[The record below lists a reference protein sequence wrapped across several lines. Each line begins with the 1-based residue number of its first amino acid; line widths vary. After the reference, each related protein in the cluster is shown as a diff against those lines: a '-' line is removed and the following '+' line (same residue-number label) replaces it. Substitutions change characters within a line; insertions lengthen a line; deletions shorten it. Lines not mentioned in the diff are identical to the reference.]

1 MEIYI
6 CIYTEKTVCINAN
19 SIMCIYMCMY
29 TYLVFGNMCF
39 MHRFVC
45 LTRVDA

>member
-1 MEIYI
+1 MR
-6 CIYTEKTVCINAN
+6 INAN
-19 SIMCIYMCMY
+19 SIMCAY

>member
-1 MEIYI
+1 MKTYIYKKAA
-6 CIYTEKTVCINAN
+6 KTMRINAN
-19 SIMCIYMCMY
+19 SIMCAY
-29 TYLVFGNMCF
+29 TYFMFGNMCF